1 MIDFPGREPD
11 PLYVLL
17 DFLVGD
23 SVDTLARKNGLDTRR
38 IEAVLRRALA
48 TYGFNGAEPAT
59 ASIKPQSAQEG

>member
-1 MIDFPGREPD
+1 LIDFPGREPD

-48 TYGFNGAEPAT
+48 AYGFNGAEPAT
-59 ASIKPQSAQEG
+59 AAPKPRSAQEA

>member
-1 MIDFPGREPD
+1 VIDFRGAEPD

-48 TYGFNGAEPAT
+48 AYGFQGADSAPSPAD
-59 ASIKPQSAQEG
+59 ARRSGEG

>member
-1 MIDFPGREPD
+1 M
-11 PLYVLL
+11 LL

-48 TYGFNGAEPAT
+48 AYGFNGAEPAPAAT
-59 ASIKPQSAQEG
+59 KPRSAQEG